1 LGWIAQQRKDIRKM
15 AKGQVEA
22 KSGNGA
28 VITAPAVFQRM
39 LERMELAADMPDES
53 FPNPMISGIV
63 GILEAETDEEMWESD
78 ELAQI
83 GGRNLR
89 DVEQR
94 LLAYTVRYGDNPD
107 MISPFTAS
115 NGRKMYLL
123 IRSMRYDTGAEFV
136 WNTSAPLLVSK
147 ILWLADRQ
155 KIPADVVIRGT
166 HLGGDQ
172 WVLKLKPMP
181 QRISSEP
188 PF

>member
-1 LGWIAQQRKDIRKM
+1 M
-15 AKGQVEA
+15 AKGQVESA
-22 KSGNGA
+22 PQNGA
-28 VITAPAVFQRM
+28 LNGAQAVFQRM
-39 LERMELAADMPDES
+39 LERMELAANAPDDT
-53 FPNPMISGIV
+53 FPNPMLSGIV
-63 GILEAETDEEMWESD
+63 GILESDTEEEMWESD

-94 LLAYTVRYGDNPD
+94 ILAYTVRYSDNHD
-107 MISPFTAS
+107 MISPFVAS

-123 IRSMRYDTGAEFV
+123 IRSTRYDTGAEFV
-136 WNTSAPLLVSK
+136 WNTSAPLLVGK
-147 ILWLADRQ
+147 ILWLADRE

-181 QRISSEP
+181 QRVTSEP

>member
-1 LGWIAQQRKDIRKM
+1 LGWIAQQRKDITKM
-15 AKGQVEA
+15 AKGQVQTA
-22 KSGNGA
+22 TNNGGVNA
-28 VITAPAVFQRM
+28 APAVFQRM
-39 LERMELAADMPDES
+39 LDRMELAADTPDDS

-63 GILEAETDEEMWESD
+63 GILEANTDEEMWESD

-94 LLAYTVRYGDNPD
+94 IIAYTVRYGDNAE
-107 MISPFTAS
+107 MISPFQAS

-123 IRSMRYDTGAEFV
+123 IRSMRYDTGEEFV

-147 ILWLADRQ
+147 ILWLADRA
-155 KIPADVVIRGT
+155 KLPADVVIRGT

-181 QRISSEP
+181 QRVTSEP